1 MLSREVV
8 MTNDNRACPKSID
21 ASLNEVTSTIY
32 ARREV
37 EALLA
42 YNGRKMLAHLLEDI
56 SQQYRA
62 SCTDEN
68 NVPPEQMWPLA
79 TLKAYDVF
87 IPLCE
92 AWLADLKAAQ
102 GTLESQTNVNST

>member
-1 MLSREVV
+1 MA
-8 MTNDNRACPKSID
+8 NDDRSCPKSID
-21 ASLNEVTSTIY
+21 ASLDDVTATIY
-32 ARREV
+32 ARRDV

-42 YNGRKMLAHLLEDI
+42 YNGRKMLAHLVEVI
-56 SQQYRA
+56 TQQYRA
-62 SCTDEN
+62 SCTDEHD
-68 NVPPEQMWPLA
+68 VPPEQMWPRA

-102 GTLESQTNVNST
+102 GTLESQTNKNPT